1 MTKKTEKTELEILA
15 AAMSHPNVKSL
26 VFEIDGRWKVKL
38 VEGEPYTGKGNPSLI
53 EFCKKSL
60 KL

>member
-1 MTKKTEKTELEILA
+1 MTKKAEKSEIEILA

-26 VFEIDGRWKVKL
+26 VFETDGRWRVKL
-38 VEGEPYTGKGNPSLI
+38 VEGEPYAGKDHASLI

>member
-1 MTKKTEKTELEILA
+1 MTKKAEKSDLEIMLQA
-15 AAMSHPNVKSL
+15 LSHPNVKSL
-26 VFEIDGRWKVKL
+26 VIETDRSWKVKL
-38 VEGEPYTGKGNPSLI
+38 IEGEPYTGKDDASLI